1 MKTKAVPQ
9 QPSLDKD
16 LINRMSVLKC
26 MSSPYE
32 TNEIK

>member
-1 MKTKAVPQ
+1 MKMKAVPQ
-9 QPSLDKD
+9 QPVLDKD
-16 LINRMSVLKC
+16 LINCMSDLKC